1 MRVGLSDRARRDLR
15 EIQSW
20 IAYDNPAAA
29 VNVAARILQ
38 VIELLGEYPRLGH
51 EWEDGPT
58 RALVV
63 SRLPYRIH
71 YRLDEAAGTLDVI
84 TIIHTRRRPPRI

>member
-1 MRVGLSDRARRDLR
+1 MRIVLSDRARRDLR

-20 IAYDNPAAA
+20 IAYDNPTAA

-38 VIELLGEYPRLGH
+38 VIELLGDFPRLGT
-51 EWEDGPT
+51 EWEGGPT
-58 RALVV
+58 RALLV

-71 YRLDEAAGTLDVI
+71 YGLDDAAETVNVI
-84 TIIHTRRRPPRI
+84 TITHTRRLPPRL